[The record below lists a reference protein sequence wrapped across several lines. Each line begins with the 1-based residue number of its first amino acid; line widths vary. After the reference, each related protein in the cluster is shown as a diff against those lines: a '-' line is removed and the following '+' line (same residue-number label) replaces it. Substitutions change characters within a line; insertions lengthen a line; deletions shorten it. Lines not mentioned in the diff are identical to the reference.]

1 MGLLATT
8 FYTFLPCF
16 FFVFAGAP
24 LIERTQGKRTIEGVL
39 ALITAVVVGAILD
52 LTLFLGKAVI
62 FSSGVAGLKQ
72 LNVIS
77 FSGVILSLLLLHRFK
92 LNVIPL
98 ILLSIGFGSI
108 RYFLGF

>member
-1 MGLLATT
+1 
-8 FYTFLPCF
+8 
-16 FFVFAGAP
+16 
-24 LIERTQGKRTIEGVL
+24 
-39 ALITAVVVGAILD
+39 
-52 LTLFLGKAVI
+52 VI